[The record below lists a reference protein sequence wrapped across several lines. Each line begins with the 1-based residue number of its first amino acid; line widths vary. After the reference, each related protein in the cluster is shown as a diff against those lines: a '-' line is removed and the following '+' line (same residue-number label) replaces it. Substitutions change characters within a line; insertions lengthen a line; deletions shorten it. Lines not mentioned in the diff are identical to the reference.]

1 MTPFLKWIC
10 SQCGHSDEPCVHYEN
25 RELKKSLR
33 LIEGGVLELIRL
45 ALRQTGFFVSQLQ
58 GENLMPITGIV
69 AGSSGVFQETP
80 TPQGATI
87 PAGSVPVWASSDS
100 TVTLTPFADGTQVTA
115 AVPAGSTITTFNLS
129 VANQDG
135 SFQTSVA
142 VPVTQ
147 AAVAQTGFQIDQVS

>member
-1 MTPFLKWIC
+1 
-10 SQCGHSDEPCVHYEN
+10 
-25 RELKKSLR
+25 
-33 LIEGGVLELIRL
+33 
-45 ALRQTGFFVSQLQ
+45 
-58 GENLMPITGIV
+58 MPITGIV

-100 TVTLTPFADGTQVTA
+100 TVTLTPSADGTQVTA
-115 AVPAGSTITTFNLS
+115 TVPAGSTITTFNLS

-135 SFQTSVA
+135 SFHTSVA

>member
-1 MTPFLKWIC
+1 MPLLRFVCTD
-10 SQCGHSDEPCVHYEN
+10 CGPSDSPCVHYEN

-45 ALRQTGFFVSQLQ
+45 AFRQTGFFVSQLQ

-80 TPQGATI
+80 LPQGATI
-87 PAGSVPVWASSDS
+87 PAGSVPVWTSSDT
-100 TVTLTPFADGTQVTA
+100 TVTLTPSTDGTQVTA
-115 AVPAGSTITTFNLS
+115 AVPTGSTITTFTLS

-135 SFQTSVA
+135 SFPTSVS

-147 AAVAQTGFQIDQVS
+147 PVVAQTGFQIDQIS